1 MDEDLNYKIDELN
14 LDEEEIKKEIQYCN
28 LKINKYLNNLQEKT
42 IEVKSF
48 KNSLVKMFRVFLPSQ
63 KNDLETEIISLKH
76 DIQEERRKKWEL
88 NYKLKSIKA
97 EKQRLYAKKY
107 VKINKLDSEEER
119 EKEYVQ
125 QRDR

>member
-76 DIQEERRKKWEL
+76 EIQEERRKKWEL
-88 NYKLKSIKA
+88 NYKLKSIKD